1 MSAVGSKLIQELKK
15 ESLGPRDFAKLID
28 CIWRV
33 VSSDDHCRT
42 ELRKKVQ
49 SARDAPSSV
58 SGDDSRRRKTAERAS
73 VATQAARPAA
83 RRKPL
88 SHNSTDTSKIHQH
101 GLAVKGVSSQ
111 GKRPRIVPTSMSAE
125 SSGAATRS
133 AVTKNKAQTSS
144 ATSASA
150 GCAGLSARLSK
161 KQVQPAKVLY
171 AERYSKVPE
180 QLRQEV
186 SEYSILQGLQDAWRM
201 VDAFRCHIAGEVR
214 IDPHKPRI
222 EELQRRIDYCD
233 DLERRGCSLSVRAF
247 IERRFHMVNV
257 MAEYRKAVEAKGKG
271 SRCDN
276 IAETFQAI
284 LFPNKDARERRTSW
298 DYFRR
303 VANRLFE
310 AVARYG
316 YGVLVFPLRN
326 ATCKSL
332 DNLEGE
338 YIGDFLDYLELCHP
352 GLESMLYNLSC
363 VMPKLLTWGLPEPAL
378 PILDLPYANLVDWKD
393 RPFHH
398 LFSLPIIESVTTL
411 GEISPWLLPETDE
424 DAEGDLVLPDEE
436 TSTAFQFGAV
446 VGPGSVSSNVSSSS
460 APADDETGVGG
471 LCQSDARGSGLLPQY
486 EIEDELFSGLTD
498 GSS

>member
-1 MSAVGSKLIQELKK
+1 MSAVGSKLIQELEK

-33 VSSDDHCRT
+33 VSSDDQCRT

-58 SGDDSRRRKTAERAS
+58 SGDNSARGETAERAS
-73 VATQAARPAA
+73 VTTATTRPAA

-88 SHNSTDTSKIHQH
+88 NCRTDTRKLHKH
-101 GLAVKGVSSQ
+101 GMAVKDVASQ
-111 GKRPRIVPTSMSAE
+111 GQRRRIVPTSISAE
-125 SSGAATRS
+125 SSRAATRS

-144 ATSASA
+144 APS
-150 GCAGLSARLSK
+150 GCGGLSARPSK
-161 KQVQPAKVLY
+161 KQVQRAKVLCD
-171 AERYSKVPE
+171 ERYSRIPE
-180 QLRQEV
+180 QLRQEI
-186 SEYSILQGLQDAWRM
+186 SEYSVLQGLQDAWRM
-201 VDAFRCHIAGEVR
+201 VDAFRFHIAGEVR

-257 MAEYRKAVEAKGKG
+257 IAEYRKAVEAKGKG

-310 AVARYG
+310 AVGRYG

-332 DNLEGE
+332 DNLKGE
-338 YIGDFLDYLELCHP
+338 YINDFLDYIELCHP
-352 GLESMLYNLSC
+352 GLVSMLYNLSC
-363 VMPKLLTWGLPEPAL
+363 VMPKLLTWGLPEPTL
-378 PILDLPYANLVDWKD
+378 PILDVQYANLVDWKD

-398 LFSLPIIESVTTL
+398 LFSLPIIEPVTSF
-411 GEISPWLLPETDE
+411 GEISPWLFPETDE
-424 DAEGDLVLPDEE
+424 DAEGDLVLPDEA
-436 TSTAFQFGAV
+436 TSMTVKFGAV
-446 VGPGSVSSNVSSSS
+446 AGTGPISSDVSSSP
-460 APADDETGVGG
+460 APSYDETRLGG
-471 LCQSDARGSGLLPQY
+471 LRQSDARESGLLPRY
-486 EIEDELFSGLTD
+486 KIGDVLFSGLTD